1 MAHQMFWL
9 LTLAAVLACAGC
21 RRGAENAPAPEAKT
35 TQQQAV
41 AAPATAR
48 PVEIKT
54 YGALRGIFHQGQ
66 TGPQVRLSEVAGPDV
81 QGVGAL
87 SESRG
92 EVTIVDGTMWLAYP
106 DGKGGARVE
115 SVQQSDEHAM
125 LLVTASNKQWRRVPL
140 EEDIDD
146 ANLDAKLEA
155 IAVAQGIDVNTAF
168 PLRIEGPIANVKW
181 HVLDGSKASGQPMRS
196 HEDHM
201 RMAVTGTVA
210 QTEGTLVGF
219 FSKKHHGVFTH
230 MGSNSHLHVVLA
242 KEGISGHV
250 DGITLKKGAVLLLPQ

>member
-1 MAHQMFWL
+1 MADRILQA
-9 LTLAAVLACAGC
+9 LTLTTALVWAGC
-21 RRGAENAPAPEAKT
+21 KNAGEPAPAQQAQAV
-35 TQQQAV
+35 QQQA
-41 AAPATAR
+41 APTPASSN

-54 YGALRGIFHQGQ
+54 YGALRGIFHMGE
-66 TGPQVRLSEVAGPDV
+66 TGPQVKLSEVAGPDV

-92 EVTIVDGTMWLAYP
+92 EVTIVDGTFWLAYP

-115 SVQQSDEHAM
+115 RTQQSDEQAM
-125 LLVTASNKQWRRVPL
+125 LLVTASNKQWRRVTL

-155 IAVAQGIDVNTAF
+155 IAVAQGIDVTKPF
-168 PLRIEGPIANVKW
+168 PLRVEGPIANVKW
-181 HVLDGSKASGQPMRS
+181 HVLDGSKATAQPAKS

-201 RMAVTGTVA
+201 RMAVTGTVP
-210 QTEGTLVGF
+210 QTEGTVVGF
-219 FSKKHHGVFTH
+219 FSKQHHGVFTH

-250 DGITLKKGAVLLLPQ
+250 DGITLKKGAALLLPQ

>member
-1 MAHQMFWL
+1 MTQQMTRLFAL
-9 LTLAAVLACAGC
+9 SAVLACAGC
-21 RRGAENAPAPEAKT
+21 RSGAENAPSPEAKA

-41 AAPATAR
+41 TAPATTR

-66 TGPQVRLSEVAGPDV
+66 TGPQVQLSEVAGPDV
-81 QGVGAL
+81 QAVGAL

-92 EVTIVDGTMWLAYP
+92 EVTIVDGTIWLAYP
-106 DGKGGARVE
+106 DGKGSARVE
-115 SVQQSDEHAM
+115 SVPQSEEKAM

-140 EEDIDD
+140 EEDIDE

-155 IAVAQGIDVNTAF
+155 IAVAQGIDVNSAF
-168 PLRIEGPIANVKW
+168 PLRIEGPVANLKW
-181 HVLDGSKASGQPMRS
+181 HVLDGSKATGEPMKS
-196 HEDHM
+196 HKDHM

-210 QTEGTLVGF
+210 QTEGKLVGF
-219 FSKKHHGVFTH
+219 FSKKHYGVFTH

-250 DGITLKKGAVLLLPQ
+250 DGVTLKKGAVLLLPQ